1 MSENCGVF
9 FNSLAISSLKKK
21 KHPFSVNG
29 SQNGGKKKRAF
40 IFIQLSVD
48 VALVP
53 VIVARVKAAA
63 VR

>member
-1 MSENCGVF
+1 MEE
-9 FNSLAISSLKKK
+9 
-21 KHPFSVNG
+21 
-29 SQNGGKKKRAF
+29 KKRAF

-53 VIVARVKAAA
+53 VIVARAKAAA